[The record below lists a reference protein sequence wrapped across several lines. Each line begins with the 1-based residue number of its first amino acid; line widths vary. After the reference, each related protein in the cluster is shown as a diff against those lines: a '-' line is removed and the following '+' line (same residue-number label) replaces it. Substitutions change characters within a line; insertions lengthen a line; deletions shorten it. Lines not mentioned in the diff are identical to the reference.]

1 METPS
6 PNPAPTW
13 PVLNEAE
20 RSTVREVLIR
30 GPRSRAEIARTLGL
44 SKTSLTRVTRR
55 LVDVGLL
62 TEGDVELRGWTGRPS
77 ELMHAELTGRHFFG
91 VKLTGDALFWVVT
104 DLGARVVE
112 SGDEPLEDRAVDSVL
127 DQVSAVY
134 RNLETRH
141 PTLTAAGVCVAG
153 DIAMVAG
160 RQIVLDSPF
169 LGWHDVPVAQ
179 LLSDRWGIPVTV
191 ENDVRALTAA
201 ELWFGAGAGCE
212 SLALITVGAGVGFG
226 FVNSGR
232 LIEGHRGG
240 AGRLDHLPIDPSG
253 PICKLGHRGCA
264 SGFLPNQAIVDAL
277 RMHGVDYP
285 GAVRLA
291 REGNPAAVRA
301 FGDAGHALGILI
313 GTIANLLD
321 PEKIVLTGDGLAVVD
336 LARPRLD
343 DAIASV
349 RVPQTAPTPLV
360 VVPFEFEEWARA
372 GAVAG
377 IRSVLVF

>member
-1 METPS
+1 MES
-6 PNPAPTW
+6 SSLSAPTPW
-13 PVLNEAE
+13 PDLNEAE
-20 RSTVREVLIR
+20 RGAVRDVLIR
-30 GPRSRAEIARTLGL
+30 GPRSRAEMARKLGL

-55 LVDVGLL
+55 LVEVGLL
-62 TEGDVELRGWTGRPS
+62 TEGQVELRGWTGRPS
-77 ELMHAELTGRHFFG
+77 ELMHVELDSRHFFG

-104 DLGARVVE
+104 DLGARVLE
-112 SGDEPLEDRAVDSVL
+112 SGNQPLEERAVESVL
-127 DQVSAVY
+127 DQVARVY
-134 RNLETRH
+134 RALEARY
-141 PTLTAAGVCVAG
+141 PTLTAAGLCIAG
-153 DIAMVAG
+153 DISLVSG
-160 RQIVLDSPF
+160 RQMVLNSPF
-169 LGWHDVPVAQ
+169 LGWREVPVAD
-179 LLSDRWGIPVTV
+179 LLSERLGIAVTV

-226 FVNSGR
+226 FVSSGR

-277 RMHGVDYP
+277 RMHGVDYAA
-285 GAVRLA
+285 AVGLA
-291 REGNPAAVRA
+291 REGYPAAVRA

-313 GTIANLLD
+313 GTIANMLD
-321 PEKIVLTGDGLAVVD
+321 PEKIVLTGDGLAVVE
-336 LARPRLD
+336 LARSRLD
-343 DAIASV
+343 AAIASV
-349 RVPQTAPTPLV
+349 RVPQTAPTPLI

>member
-1 METPS
+1 METLSLSTARP
-6 PNPAPTW
+6 W
-13 PVLNEAE
+13 PDLNEAE
-20 RSTVREVLIR
+20 RGAVRDVLIH

-44 SKTSLTRVTRR
+44 SKTSLTRVTRH
-55 LVDVGLL
+55 LVEVGLL
-62 TEGDVELRGWTGRPS
+62 TEGSVELRGWTGRPS
-77 ELMHAELTGRHFFG
+77 ELMHVGLDSRHFFG

-112 SGDEPLEDRAVDSVL
+112 SGDELLADRAVDSVL
-127 DQVSAVY
+127 EQIAGVY
-134 RNLETRH
+134 RGVESRY
-141 PTLTAAGVCVAG
+141 PTLTAAGLCIAG
-153 DIAMVAG
+153 DISVLAG

-169 LGWHDVPVAQ
+169 LGWRDVPVAE
-179 LLSDRWGIPVTV
+179 LLGARLGIPVTV

-226 FVNSGR
+226 FVSSGR

-240 AGRLDHLPIDPSG
+240 AGRLDHFPIDPSG

-264 SGFLPNQAIVDAL
+264 SGFLPNRAIVDAL
-277 RMHGVDYP
+277 RMQGVEYAD
-285 GAVRLA
+285 AVGLA
-291 REGNPAAVRA
+291 REGYPAAVRA

-313 GTIANLLD
+313 GTIANMLD
-321 PEKIVLTGDGLAVVD
+321 PEKIVLTGDGLAVVE

-343 DAIASV
+343 AAIASV